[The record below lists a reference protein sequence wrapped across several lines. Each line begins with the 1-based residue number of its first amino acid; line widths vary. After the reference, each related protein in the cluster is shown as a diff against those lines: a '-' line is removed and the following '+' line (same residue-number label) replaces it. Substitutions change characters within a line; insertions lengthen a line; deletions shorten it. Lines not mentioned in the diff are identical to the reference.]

1 MKWLVTLA
9 VLPGILIMLWVYKKD
24 KIEKEPKGLLLK
36 LFVLG
41 AISVIPAALL
51 EIGAGWI
58 LESSVTDGLDE
69 ILIIAIEN
77 FAGVALIEEAG
88 KYFFLKKGSW
98 KHPAF
103 DYRFDGIVYA
113 VVVSMGFAVVE
124 NIMYVVENGFGNAIV
139 RALIS
144 VPGHASFA
152 ICMGAYYGA
161 AKVAE
166 SWGDPVQSEKLRA
179 KALWMPVFMHGFF
192 DFCLSVDSWIALI
205 VFFIYI
211 IVVDIVIIK
220 KIKKYSREDTPIYV
234 HNTGAL

>member
-69 ILIIAIEN
+69 IHIIAIEN
-77 FAGVALIEEAG
+77 FAGVELIEEAG
-88 KYFFLKKGSW
+88 KYFFLKKVSW

-166 SWGDPVQSEKLRA
+166 SWGDQVQSEKLRA

-205 VFFIYI
+205 VFFVYI

-234 HNTGAL
+234 NNNGVL

>member
-77 FAGVALIEEAG
+77 FAGVALIEEAC

-205 VFFIYI
+205 VFFVYI
-211 IVVDIVIIK
+211 IAVDIVIIK
-220 KIKKYSREDTPIYV
+220 KIKKYSREDAPIYE
-234 HNTGAL
+234 HNIGVL

>member
-41 AISVIPAALL
+41 AISIIPAVLL
-51 EIGAGWI
+51 EWGAEWV
-58 LESSVTDGLDE
+58 LESSITDGLDE
-69 ILIIAIEN
+69 LIIIALDN
-77 FAGVALIEEAG
+77 FVGVALIEEG
-88 KYFFLKKGSW
+88 CKYFFLKKGSW

-113 VVVSMGFAVVE
+113 VMVSMGFAVVE
-124 NIMYVVENGFGNAIV
+124 NIIYVVQNGFGNAIM

-205 VFFIYI
+205 VFFVYI

-234 HNTGAL
+234 RNTGVL